1 MFKWFKSILFKRKVK
16 KKTLAYIKYI
26 VGTDDV
32 LYVDFK
38 WDSDKDPAANQSF
51 SELFFQI
58 NNGHLLES
66 TMEFIKDQLVENGD
80 EVEFARFIT
89 NILALQEES
98 LKPLMDSLGLGLEET
113 EDEVVVKPTDIGE
126 RVLGGN
132 GS

>member
-1 MFKWFKSILFKRKVK
+1 MFKWFKNILLRRKVK

-26 VGTDDV
+26 VGTDGV

-38 WDSDKDPAANQSF
+38 WDSDRDSSANEVF
-51 SELFFQI
+51 SELFFEI
-58 NNGHLLES
+58 NGGHLLDR
-66 TMEFIKDQLVENGD
+66 TIEFMKDQLVENGD

-98 LKPLMDSLGLGLEET
+98 LKPLMDSLGLGSEET